1 LDLLAEFEALVVAL
15 GDRDVPYAV
24 CGGMAVNVHGH
35 VRATMD
41 IDVLAPRDGLEAI
54 LEVARNLGFGLR
66 AGPIPFGADTP
77 VYRELHRASKIDGED
92 VLTIDVLVVTPVLRE
107 AWDTREVLE
116 WQGRPLPVVSRAGLI
131 AMKKL
136 AGRLQDLAD
145 IEKLEGSD
153 A

>member
-1 LDLLAEFEALVVAL
+1 LDLLAEFETLVVAL

-54 LEVARNLGFGLR
+54 LEVTENLGFGLR
-66 AGPIPFGADTP
+66 TGGAL
-77 VYRELHRASKIDGED
+77 YRASKIDGED
-92 VLTIDVLVVTPVLRE
+92 VLTIDILVVTPVLRE
-107 AWDTREVLE
+107 VWDTREILE